1 MILTCEDP
9 DMIWGDP
16 DMVCREGEE
25 ENIIDAK
32 KYYTIQYYYII
43 QLVLYLAKVV
53 PAPPPPKRYKK
64 RQNEKRYWSVAYLLT
79 YSRGWIFL
87 TQIVNILW

>member
-1 MILTCEDP
+1 MILICEDP

-16 DMVCREGEE
+16 NMVCREGEE

-32 KYYTIQYYYII
+32 KYYTIQYRYYYII

-53 PAPPPPKRYKK
+53 PAPPPPPEEIQKK

-79 YSRGWIFL
+79 YSRG
-87 TQIVNILW
+87 

>member
-53 PAPPPPKRYKK
+53 PAPPRRDTKK
-64 RQNEKRYWSVAYLLT
+64 DKMRKGIGV
-79 YSRGWIFL
+79 
-87 TQIVNILW
+87 

>member
-53 PAPPPPKRYKK
+53 PAPPPRRDTKK
-64 RQNEKRYWSVAYLLT
+64 DKMRKGIGV
-79 YSRGWIFL
+79 
-87 TQIVNILW
+87 

>member
-53 PAPPPPKRYKK
+53 PAPPSPKRYKK

-79 YSRGWIFL
+79 YSRG
-87 TQIVNILW
+87 

>member
-32 KYYTIQYYYII
+32 NTTPYNTTI
-43 QLVLYLAKVV
+43 
-53 PAPPPPKRYKK
+53 
-64 RQNEKRYWSVAYLLT
+64 S
-79 YSRGWIFL
+79 SS
-87 TQIVNILW
+87 